1 MAERTAE
8 VIVVGGGVI
17 GCSIAFHLTRLGVK
31 DVLVLEKGTVA
42 GQASGRSGAL
52 VRMHYSNE
60 PEARLALAALPWF
73 ERWNELVGGD
83 CGFVPTGFLQL
94 VHPADNDTLR
104 QNTAMLQ
111 RIGVETWL
119 VAAEEIAELPPG
131 FEVGKTRW
139 ARSSR
144 AAATPI
150 RYAPRAASPRR
161 RNGAERWCRRASR

>member
-1 MAERTAE
+1 MIERTAE

-52 VRMHYSNE
+52 VRMHYANE
-60 PEARLALAALPWF
+60 PEATLALAALPWF

-94 VHPADNDTLR
+94 VHPSDNDKLR

-111 RIGVETWL
+111 RIGVETRL
-119 VAAEEIAELPPG
+119 VAAEEIAELQPG
-131 FEVGKTRW
+131 LEIGDDEMGAFEP
-139 ARSSR
+139 RSGYADPVR
-144 AAATPI
+144 TTCGFAAA
-150 RYAPRAASPRR
+150 APRQI
-161 RNGAERWCRRASR
+161 GRAHV